1 MHLHLSKQFAADLP
15 PVPARLSAPPSERE
29 SARAEIAMLRAIVA
43 SQRRALSAV
52 FTEVDPTAG
61 QALGTDSRL
70 PPPVIAQVAS
80 ALHCSELAG
89 GLL

>member
-1 MHLHLSKQFAADLP
+1 MHLHLSKQFVADLP
-15 PVPARLSAPPSERE
+15 HAPSPLRSPLPA
-29 SARAEIAMLRAIVA
+29 AEVVEAEVAMLRAIVA